1 MAFKVN
7 YFRRRELR
15 DIASLLVMF
24 YLRVI
29 CHSIH
34 ENVLIPYSFCSY
46 YEKSSTMKMNISL
59 KILI

>member
-7 YFRRRELR
+7 YFRRGELR
-15 DIASLLVMF
+15 DIASLLAVF
-24 YLRVI
+24 YLRFI